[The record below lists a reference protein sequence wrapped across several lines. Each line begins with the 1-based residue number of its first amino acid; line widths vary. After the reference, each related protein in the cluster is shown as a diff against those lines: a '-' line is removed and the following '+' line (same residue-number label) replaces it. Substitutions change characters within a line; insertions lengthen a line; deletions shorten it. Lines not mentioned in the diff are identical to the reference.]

1 MRKTRIFAALAL
13 CLCFITPFLGCAEK
27 PDSHETPENNVI
39 TIANFEQ
46 WQPDFGL
53 MRVMPSFGKVSK
65 NDDANF
71 VKSGVSSAKIQP
83 LGGKSDV
90 KLPLMYFPTVST
102 RFGYDYSDFS
112 KVESVDMWMYNAESK
127 EMRVTVGL
135 LASILNAMEVE
146 TMRGETFTLA
156 PGEWTRVRYYPARE
170 VLSITGDLTEVPGI
184 YLEFENQ
191 NARELKDAP
200 TLYLDDVTVTKN
212 PNLEEVGSIM
222 TFKDGSVLDFESTW
236 QKYAVYAKADSAKC
250 KADVEVVKTADY
262 GITGLQGD
270 YALRVVTHK
279 GDLFEGSYP
288 AIVIPEKIM
297 QACGMKDVAKDDYGK
312 TSLEFDVYN
321 DSDRV
326 MRFFVE
332 AGSKTTGGHYAM
344 RCEVNARSKLHYKVS
359 FFEAEEH
366 NAGSVSDP
374 STWKISWAEYTDRDD
389 QVFYFDNFKIV
400 KEK

>member
-1 MRKTRIFAALAL
+1 MKRLKKIAALAL
-13 CLCFITPFLGCAEK
+13 SLCFIVPLCGCAGK
-27 PDSHETPENNVI
+27 TENTENVESNVI
-39 TIANFEQ
+39 TVADFEQ
-46 WQPDFGL
+46 WAPDFQL
-53 MRVMPSFGKVSK
+53 MRVMPNFGKVTE
-65 NDDANF
+65 NTDANF
-71 VKSGVSSAKIQP
+71 VKSGKSSAKVQV

-102 RFGYDYSDFS
+102 LFGYDRSDFS
-112 KVESVDMWMYNAESK
+112 KVESVDMWIYNAEDK

-135 LASILNAMEVE
+135 LSAIANAMEVE

-156 PGEWTRVRYYPARE
+156 PNEWTRVRYYPARE
-170 VLSITGDLTEVPGI
+170 VLSITGDLNAVPGI
-184 YLEFENQ
+184 YLEFDNQ

-200 TLYLDDVTVTKN
+200 TLYIDDVTVTKN
-212 PNLEEVGSIM
+212 PKLEEVENVMS
-222 TFKDGSVLDFESTW
+222 FKDGVVLDFESTW
-236 QKYAVYAKADSAKC
+236 QKYAVYAKAVSAKC

-262 GITGLQGD
+262 GVTGMGGE

-279 GDLFEGSYP
+279 GDLFEASYP

-344 RCEVNARSKLHYKVS
+344 RCEVNAKSKLHYKVS
-359 FFEAEEH
+359 FFDVEEH
-366 NAGSVSDP
+366 NAGGVSDP
-374 STWKISWAEYTDRDD
+374 SSWKISWAEYTDRDD
-389 QVFYFDNFKIV
+389 QVFYFDNFRIV

>member
-1 MRKTRIFAALAL
+1 MRKTRILVVLTL
-13 CLCFITPFLGCAEK
+13 CLCFIVSLSGCAEK
-27 PDSHETPENNVI
+27 ADSTENADANVI

-53 MRVMPSFGKVSK
+53 MRVMPNFGKVTK
-65 NDDANF
+65 NDDVRF
-71 VKSGVSSAKIQP
+71 VKSGKSSAKLQP
-83 LGGKSDV
+83 LGGKSDI

-112 KVESVDMWMYNAESK
+112 KVESVDMWIYNAEDK
-127 EMRVTVGL
+127 EMRVTVGFL
-135 LASILNAMEVE
+135 SAIVNAMEVE

-156 PGEWTRVRYYPARE
+156 SAEWTHVKYYPSRE
-170 VLSITGDLTEVPGI
+170 VLSITGDLSAVPGI

-200 TLYLDDVTVTKN
+200 VIYLDDVTINKN
-212 PNLEEVGSIM
+212 PDLEEVDNVMS
-222 TFKDGSVLDFESTW
+222 FDDGKVLDFEQTW
-236 QKYAVYAKADSAKC
+236 QKYAVYAKSTNAKC
-250 KADVEVVKTADY
+250 KADVEVVKTVDY
-262 GITGLQGD
+262 GVTGLQGD

-297 QACGMKDVAKDDYGK
+297 QACGMKGVPKDDYGK

-321 DSDRV
+321 DNDYV

-332 AGSKTTGGHYAM
+332 VGSKTTGGNYAM
-344 RCEVNARSKLHYKVS
+344 RCEVNAKSKVHYKVS

-389 QVFYFDNFKIV
+389 QVFYFDNFRIV